1 MCLINK
7 RYFFIN
13 KFYSN
18 VLNFSY
24 LFYINRNKFKQFNS
38 LDSVKISSNDLRKIN
53 INKNFFINKNLK
65 VVYINNI
72 DNLDNKFNI
81 FDLKNIDYISLY
93 GFFISNKIKN
103 NIINYY
109 KFYNNNYKLFIFMV
123 YTNINIIKYLLF
135 FVMFKI
141 IYILNFLNI
150 KDVKKLN

>member
-24 LFYINRNKFKQFNS
+24 LFFINKKNLKQFNS
-38 LDSVKISSNDLRKIN
+38 LDYVKISSNNLRRLN

-65 VVYINNI
+65 VIYINSI
-72 DNLDNKFNI
+72 DNKFNI
-81 FDLKNIDYISLY
+81 FDIKNIDYISLY
-93 GFFISNKIKN
+93 GFFLGNKIKN

-109 KFYNNNYKLFIFMV
+109 KFYNNNYKLFFFMI
-123 YTNINIIKYLLF
+123 YININIIKYLLF
-135 FVMFKI
+135 FIMFKI
-141 IYILNFLNI
+141 IYILNFLN
-150 KDVKKLN
+150 VKKIKLKN

>member
-13 KFYSN
+13 KFHSN

-24 LFYINRNKFKQFNS
+24 LFFINKKNLKHFNS
-38 LDSVKISSNDLRKIN
+38 LDFIKISSNDLRKLN
-53 INKNFFINKNLK
+53 INRNFFINKNLK

-72 DNLDNKFNI
+72 GNKFNI
-81 FDLKNIDYISLY
+81 FDLKNVDYISLY
-93 GFFISNKIKN
+93 GFFINNKIKN
-103 NIINYY
+103 NVINYY

-141 IYILNFLNI
+141 IYILNFLNV
-150 KDVKKLN
+150 KNVKKLN